1 MLLFLLLGAA
11 HATTVTVTTGYYTDD
26 KCTVLVQDG
35 DSICENTGCET
46 TSFDGEIE
54 NECDVEDTDD
64 IMSSVLSRSEC
75 TCVDNSD
82 CESEVTRVYENE
94 GDLLMACVGMNLSM
108 QLLNG
113 GLDDEGRRR
122 VQEALRRRTEENII
136 EDICVDFGFFFMGF
150 KTDGCDEVDHTGF
163 MDLMDSL
170 QAMGSG
176 AGYFNE
182 NAGFQPTDLDAETM
196 SVTLD
201 TFTDDKCTESK
212 ETEGEGTYV
221 VGEGCN
227 EMGIIHDDVFI
238 GFGGSMKFERDC
250 DEDTLTVTMHE
261 DCNDCSCEGEVQL
274 DKSARGSCTAEE
286 DYFGM
291 FSWTACPD
299 PETKKGASSANAFS
313 TFVAIV
319 VAVHSL
325 F

>member
-11 HATTVTVTTGYYTDD
+11 HATTVTVTKGYYTDD
-26 KCTVLVQDG
+26 KCTILVQDG
-35 DSICENTGCET
+35 DNICENIGCET

-54 NECDVEDTDD
+54 NECVVEDMDD

-82 CESEVTRVYENE
+82 CEIEVTNVYANE
-94 GDLLMACVGMNLSM
+94 GDLMLACGITNFGMQM
-108 QLLNG
+108 LNS

-122 VQEALRRRTEENII
+122 VQEALRRRTEENTI
-136 EDICVDFGFFFMGF
+136 EDICVDLGSYFIGM
-150 KTDGCDEVDHTGF
+150 KVDGCDEVDHTGF
-163 MDLMDSL
+163 MGLLDSL
-170 QAMGSG
+170 QDVEPGT
-176 AGYFNE
+176 FTE
-182 NAGFQPTDLDAETM
+182 NTGFQPTDLDAETM

-212 ETEGEGTYV
+212 ETEGEGTHV

-227 EMGIIHDDVFI
+227 EIGIIYDDVFI
-238 GFGGSMKFERDC
+238 GFGAASMKFERDC
-250 DEDTLTVTMHE
+250 DEDTLTMTQYE
-261 DCNDCSCEGEVQL
+261 DCGDCSCEGEVVL

-286 DYFGM
+286 DYFGI

-299 PETKKGASSANAFS
+299 PETKKGASSASAFS